1 MNKET
6 LKNTI
11 SSEIKEVEKLI
22 KKSNSRGDHRV
33 QNAKAVSNE
42 EVSVLLKIPNN
53 LYKAKRFYKTRPSR
67 VDNDIPMSRN
77 PGYYK
82 YCVDHIEVKN
92 GIWAEFGVFRGGS
105 MKTLTKLK
113 KERYPDLEEPCF
125 GFDSFI
131 GLPEDTEWGKAGN
144 LTAGGNVPKIEG
156 AYFYEGWFK
165 DTIPKFNES
174 YSKPLAFLH
183 VDCDIYSST
192 VEVLEGMKDKIVSG
206 TVVLFDDI
214 LSYSVRQGK
223 WVGEKHEF
231 KAFMEFVE
239 KYNVEYEWLA
249 CVPTASEAA
258 CKIIK
263 IDN

>member
-1 MNKET
+1 
-6 LKNTI
+6 
-11 SSEIKEVEKLI
+11 
-22 KKSNSRGDHRV
+22 V
-33 QNAKAVSNE
+33 QNAKNITPE
-42 EVSVLLKIPNN
+42 EVSVLLEVPNS
-53 LYKAKRFYKTRPSR
+53 LHEAKRFYKTRPSR
-67 VDNDIPMSRN
+67 KDNDIPVSRN

-82 YCVDHIEVKN
+82 YCVDQIEVEN
-92 GIWAEFGVFRGGS
+92 GLWAEFGVFRGTS

-131 GLPEDTEWGKAGN
+131 GFPEDSTEWGKRGHLSTN
-144 LTAGGNVPKIEG
+144 SMIPVIEG

-165 DTIPKFNES
+165 DTIPLFNKS
-174 YSKPLAFLH
+174 HSKPLALLH
-183 VDCDIYSST
+183 VDCDIYSSA
-192 VEVLEGMKDKIVSG
+192 VDVLEGVKDKIISG
-206 TVVLFDDI
+206 TVILFDDI
-214 LSYSVRQGK
+214 LSYSQRQGK
-223 WVGEKHEF
+223 WVGKDHEF

-258 CKIIK
+258 CKITK